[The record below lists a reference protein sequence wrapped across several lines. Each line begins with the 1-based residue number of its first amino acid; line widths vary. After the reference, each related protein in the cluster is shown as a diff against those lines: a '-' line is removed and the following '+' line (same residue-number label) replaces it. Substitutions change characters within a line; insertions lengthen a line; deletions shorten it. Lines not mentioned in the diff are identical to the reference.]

1 MVERAVAHIDDAVRR
16 LVGVSRRTPVLTCS
30 ALDDLTNA
38 LLMHE
43 ELDTEE
49 VDRLFAG
56 VAIADLKK
64 EPPQPQPT
72 PVPEPVAAAEETPTP
87 EPPGKP
93 GLAFG

>member
-1 MVERAVAHIDDAVRR
+1 MDDAEGCHGIRATEMLQAHR
-16 LVGVSRRTPVLTCS
+16 DK
-30 ALDDLTNA
+30 LDNLTNA

-56 VAIADLKK
+56 VPLADLKK
-64 EPPQPQPT
+64 EPPKPEPT
-72 PVPEPVAAAEETPTP
+72 PVPEPVVTAEETPTP